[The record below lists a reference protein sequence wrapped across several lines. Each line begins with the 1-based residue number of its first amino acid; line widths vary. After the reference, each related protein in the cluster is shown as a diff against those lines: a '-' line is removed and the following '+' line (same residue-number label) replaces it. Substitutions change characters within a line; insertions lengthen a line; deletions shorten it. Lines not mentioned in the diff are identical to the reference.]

1 MFVCPRLE
9 VVGSKTDLVAGGPP
23 STFGVAAFD
32 KCDSHL
38 TYILPQEGTQTKD
51 TRPILAVR
59 LVFLISI
66 QGRK

>member
-32 KCDSHL
+32 KYAQSP
-38 TYILPQEGTQTKD
+38 YVLPQEGTQTKD
-51 TRPILAVR
+51 TRPLLAVCS
-59 LVFLISI
+59 VFLISI